1 MKKPVVKVRPYR
13 HAKTHK
19 FLLDLRAFGKGRMFL
34 KTRAEADA
42 ERVRQ
47 LTMLERHGREAIG
60 LSQREL
66 SDFITAKRELAEYGK
81 TINNVVKSF
90 VDHLQR
96 AVRHGITLATLANEV
111 VEAKRKDGRLPE
123 YIADLRL
130 RLSRFCR
137 DLGTKPIAGITVEEL
152 DSWLHNL
159 DGSPKSRANYRAS
172 VGVLFSY
179 ASRYNRFRLQVGE

>member
-13 HAKTHK
+13 HSKTHK
-19 FLLDLRAFGKGRMFL
+19 FLLDLHAFGKGRMFF

-42 ERVRQ
+42 ERMRQ

-66 SDFITAKRELAEYGK
+66 SDFITAKRDLAEYGK
-81 TINNVVKSF
+81 TINDTVEFF

-96 AVRHGITLATLANEV
+96 VVRHGITVAKLANEV
-111 VEAKRKDGRLPE
+111 VEAKRRDGRSPE

-130 RLSRFCR
+130 RLSHFCR
-137 DLGTKPIAGITVEEL
+137 DFGTRPIAGITETL
-152 DSWLHNL
+152 A
-159 DGSPKSRANYRAS
+159 DGPARFCGC
-172 VGVLFSY
+172 VGVANESP
-179 ASRYNRFRLQVGE
+179 A